1 MKHQI
6 NGEFL
11 SIGKLN
17 DLLLPEVQLEL
28 SSEAIEKI
36 NHSRTFL
43 ENRMV
48 HSDLP
53 IYGVNTGF
61 GALCKQQISSHDL
74 ETLQR
79 NLVMSHACGMG
90 EPVSLEVVRLMLVAK
105 IHALAL
111 GYSGIRLIVVQR
123 LIDFFNTG
131 IFPVVYEQGSL
142 GASGDLVP
150 LAHLCLPLMGEGQVW
165 KDGKIVAAKLVLDEL
180 GLEPLTLQA
189 KEGLALLNGTQFML
203 ALGLLALKKANH
215 AFQVSLET
223 TAVAVDAFQASIVP
237 FQAVLHQV
245 RRHKGQ
251 QLVAAKLFELLH
263 DSPLAKSSKSQV
275 QDPYSFRCMPQVAG
289 PIWDTL
295 EHTQEVLENELNA
308 ATDNPLIFPDENA
321 ILSGGNFHGQ
331 CLAFAGDFMAIAL
344 AELANISER
353 RIFQLV
359 SGLRGL
365 PEFLVANPGL
375 NSGLMIPQYL
385 AAALVSQNKQWC
397 TPASVDSIVSSNGQ
411 EDHVSMGANAMLKL
425 QKVVENVEKVI
436 AIEWLCAVQ
445 ALEFRRPGTTSPNLE
460 AKISNYRKSVQFLSD
475 DRIQYV
481 DLHQT
486 LAFLFPTTP

>member
-17 DLLLPEVQLEL
+17 DLLKSGQKLGL
-28 SSEAIEKI
+28 SEDAKEKI
-36 NHSRTFL
+36 VRSRTCL
-43 ENRMV
+43 EKQMSNA
-48 HSDLP
+48 DTP

-61 GALCKQQISSHDL
+61 GSLCKQRISHHDL

-90 EPVSLEVVRLMLVAK
+90 EPVSIEVVKLMLITK
-105 IHALAL
+105 IQALAL
-111 GYSGIRLIVVQR
+111 GYSGIRLAVVQR
-123 LIDFFNTG
+123 LIDFYNLD

-150 LAHLCLPLMGEGQVW
+150 LAHLCLPIIGEGQVW
-165 KDGKIVAAKLVLDEL
+165 NQGRIEPASSALKNAGM
-180 GLEPLTLQA
+180 EPLSLQA

-203 ALGLLALKKANH
+203 ALGLIALQKAKH
-215 AFQVSLET
+215 IFQVSLET
-223 TAVAVDAFQASIVP
+223 TAVSVDAFQASATP
-237 FQAVLHQV
+237 FMAVLHEV
-245 RRHKGQ
+245 RHHKGQ
-251 QLVAAKLFELLH
+251 QLVANTLWELLQN
-263 DSPLAKSSKSQV
+263 SPAAKTPKHQV

-295 EHTQEVLENELNA
+295 EYAGQVLENELNA
-308 ATDNPLIFPDENA
+308 ATDNPLVFPDEEL

-331 CLAFAGDFMAIAL
+331 CLAFIGDFMAIAI

-385 AAALVSQNKQWC
+385 AASLVSQNKQWC

-425 QKVVENVEKVI
+425 QKVVENVENVI
-436 AIEWLCAVQ
+436 AVEWLCAVQ
-445 ALEFRRPGTTSPNLE
+445 AMEFRRPETTSPELE
-460 AKISNYRKSVQFLSD
+460 AKITAYRKVVPFLND

-486 LAFLFPTTP
+486 RAFLFPSTS